1 MQLVYNNNNVE
12 SKIKFYWYIE
22 TKAHNGGDGDWRM
35 EPTREQIRAGICW
48 GVSNNRCVRKT
59 STTKTTSRL
68 RKFKRSNR

>member
-48 GVSNNRCVRKT
+48 GGIQ
-59 STTKTTSRL
+59 
-68 RKFKRSNR
+68 